1 MVEDVRVPLKDKNM
15 EVYES
20 GAYIYISIKRHI
32 DKMYIALLN
41 HMHYR
46 LSCSLISLLFAVYT
60 QFIIGLRENT
70 SALNSLYNYQI
81 SSPKF
86 LVYKAAL
93 AKLQASQA

>member
-1 MVEDVRVPLKDKNM
+1 MNQVL
-15 EVYES
+15 
-20 GAYIYISIKRHI
+20 IYISIKRHI

-46 LSCSLISLLFAVYT
+46 SSCSLISLLFAVYT